1 MDNIFTA
8 CEIVVDYRQN
18 KEKGLL
24 LKLDIEKAY
33 DYADWDLTILWHE
46 KILAW
51 SGESGYMDALLRHI
65 SQYC

>member
-1 MDNIFTA
+1 MEINSFIIKDRNIMDSIFTA
-8 CEIVVDYRQN
+8 CEIVEDYRQN

-46 KILAW
+46 KILA
-51 SGESGYMDALLRHI
+51 
-65 SQYC
+65 